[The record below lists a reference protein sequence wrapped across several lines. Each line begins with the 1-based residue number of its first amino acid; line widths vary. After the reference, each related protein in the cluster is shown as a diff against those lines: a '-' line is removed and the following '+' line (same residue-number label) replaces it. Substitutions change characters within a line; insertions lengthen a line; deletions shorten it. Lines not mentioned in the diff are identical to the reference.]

1 MSLICDITNH
11 LKASSGPTFKCNVVT
26 PCTSSEHTLRMEFT
40 VKEKMS
46 YVPQF

>member
-1 MSLICDITNH
+1 MSLICNITNH
-11 LKASSGPTFKCNVVT
+11 LEASSGPCDVAT